1 LISKQSFGLQV
12 TFLYINNVKRFLS
25 TISLVLISF
34 LVLAKETEERTFLVL
49 FDRAELK
56 EYRTST
62 DYIELSLTNI
72 FKTKAYSGNSDAAI
86 LVKVPYSNIDECQLG
101 YIFIRVNNKTIIPL
115 QDIALKIIDLDSSK
129 SVYDQL
135 IASYEL
141 KAQKNKKTNK
151 VIKTVPSL

>member
-1 LISKQSFGLQV
+1 VKK
-12 TFLYINNVKRFLS
+12 FLTTL
-25 TISLVLISF
+25 SLVLISV
-34 LVLAKETEERTFLVL
+34 LVLAKETEEKTFLVL

-56 EYRTST
+56 EYKTST

-86 LVKVPYSNIDECQLG
+86 IVKVPYSNIDECQLG

-129 SVYDQL
+129 TAYDQL
-135 IASYEL
+135 IASFEV
-141 KAQKNKKTNK
+141 KAQKNKKNNK
-151 VIKTVPSL
+151 VVKTAPSL

>member
-1 LISKQSFGLQV
+1 MKK
-12 TFLYINNVKRFLS
+12 FLTTL
-25 TISLVLISF
+25 SLVLISV
-34 LVLAKETEERTFLVL
+34 LVLAKETEEKTFLVL

-56 EYRTST
+56 EYKTST

-86 LVKVPYSNIDECQLG
+86 IVKVPYSNIDECQLG

-129 SVYDQL
+129 TAYDQL
-135 IASYEL
+135 IASFEV
-141 KAQKNKKTNK
+141 KAQKNKKNNK
-151 VIKTVPSL
+151 VVKTAPSL